1 MFSAL
6 RRQLSYS
13 NVAATMA
20 LVFALTGGAFAATS
34 HSGGGSPAR
43 ATASASHA
51 TVAKKKSKAPAR
63 GPAGPKGA
71 TGAAGPQGATGPAG
85 PTGPAGA
92 AGAKGENGSPGA
104 QGPEGKEG
112 KAGTNGTNGTN
123 GKNGSPWTAGGTLP
137 PGSTETG
144 AWNIIPGSVPGVV
157 SSLTSLTTISFPIP
171 LAAPLGRAE
180 TAAVTVEEQEG
191 KKTPPAGCTGTV
203 ETPTAEAGHLC
214 VYQSA
219 EIPPGPPITSWK
231 LGLSSEGFFH
241 QGASTAG
248 AVLGTIENVQD
259 EGTWAVT
266 GAVPAEP

>member
-43 ATASASHA
+43 ATASVSHA
-51 TVAKKKSKAPAR
+51 MVAKKKSKAPAR

-71 TGAAGPQGATGPAG
+71 TGASGAQGAAGSAGPV
-85 PTGPAGA
+85 GPAGA
-92 AGAKGENGSPGA
+92 SGAKGENGASGA

-112 KAGTNGTNGTN
+112 KAGANGTNGTN

-144 AWNIIPGSVPGVV
+144 AWNLIPGSAAEIAEQR
-157 SSLTSLTTISFPIP
+157 SLTTISFPIR
-171 LAAPLGRAE
+171 LTAPLGFPE
-180 TAAVTVEEQEG
+180 TAVVTVEEQEG
-191 KKTPPAGCTGTV
+191 KKTPPAACKGTV
-203 ETPTAEAGHLC
+203 EEPTAEAGHLC
-214 VYQSA
+214 VYQSS
-219 EIPPGPPITSWK
+219 EVLVPIFSYK
-231 LGLSSEGFFH
+231 LALIKGDSFE
-241 QGASTAG
+241 GASTGG
-248 AVLGTIENVQD
+248 AMLATSENEQD

-266 GAVPAEP
+266 GALPTP

>member
-34 HSGGGSPAR
+34 HSGGGSPVR
-43 ATASASHA
+43 ATASVSHA

-63 GPAGPKGA
+63 GPAGPRGA
-71 TGAAGPQGATGPAG
+71 TGAAGAPGATGPAG

-92 AGAKGENGSPGA
+92 AGAKGENGASGAPGL
-104 QGPEGKEG
+104 EGKEG
-112 KAGTNGTNGTN
+112 KAGANGTNGTN

-144 AWNIIPGSVPGVV
+144 SWNIISGSTGAGEV
-157 SSLTSLTTISFPIP
+157 SGLRSLTTISFPIP
-171 LAAPLGRAE
+171 LAAPLGHAE
-180 TAAVTVEEQEG
+180 TAVVTVEEQEG
-191 KKTPPAGCTGTV
+191 KKTPPSACTGTV
-203 ETPTAEAGHLC
+203 ENPTAEVGHLC

-219 EIPPGPPITSWK
+219 EILATLAVQKPE
-231 LGLSSEGFFH
+231 LSEGYFLA
-241 QGASTAG
+241 GASTAG
-248 AVLGTIENVQD
+248 AVLASSENIQD

>member
-13 NVAATMA
+13 NVAATTA

-34 HSGGGSPAR
+34 HVGGGSPAR

-71 TGAAGPQGATGPAG
+71 TGAAGAQGAAGPAG

-92 AGAKGENGSPGA
+92 AGAKGETGASGA
-104 QGPEGKEG
+104 QGVEGKEG
-112 KAGTNGTNGTN
+112 KAGTNGTPGTN
-123 GKNGSPWTAGGTLP
+123 GKPGSPWAAGGTLP

-144 AWNIIPGSVPGVV
+144 AWNIISGSANYCCEDQ
-157 SSLTSLTTISFPIP
+157 SLTTISFPIP
-171 LAAPLGRAE
+171 LAAPLGKSEAIV
-180 TAAVTVEEQEG
+180 VTVEEQEG
-191 KKTPPAGCTGTV
+191 KKTPPAACTGTV
-203 ETPTAEAGHLC
+203 ENPTAEAGHLC

-219 EIPPGPPITSWK
+219 EVTLGPIASLK
-231 LGLSSEGFFH
+231 LGLSSEGSFH
-241 QGASTAG
+241 GGASTAG
-248 AVLGTIENVQD
+248 AVLASSENEQD

>member
-34 HSGGGSPAR
+34 HSGGGSPVR
-43 ATASASHA
+43 ATASVSHA

-71 TGAAGPQGATGPAG
+71 TGAAGAQGATGPAG
-85 PTGPAGA
+85 PAGPSGA
-92 AGAKGENGSPGA
+92 AGAKGENGASGA
-104 QGPEGKEG
+104 QGVEGKEG
-112 KAGTNGTNGTN
+112 KAGANGTNGTN
-123 GKNGSPWTAGGTLP
+123 GKPGSPWTAGGTLP

-144 AWNIIPGSVPGVV
+144 AWNIISGSGNEG
-157 SSLTSLTTISFPIP
+157 SGLRSFTTISFPIP
-171 LAAPLGRAE
+171 LAAPLGLAE
-180 TAAVTVEEQEG
+180 TAVVTVEEQEG
-191 KKTPPAGCTGTV
+191 KKTPPAACTGTV
-203 ETPTAEAGHLC
+203 ENPTAEAGHLC

-231 LGLSSEGFFH
+231 LGLSSEGYFAE
-241 QGASTAG
+241 GASTAG
-248 AVLGTIENVQD
+248 ALLGVAENEQD
-259 EGTWAVT
+259 QGTWAVT
-266 GAVPAEP
+266 GALPTP